1 MAVRFNEPGDG
12 EVAAEVDDL
21 CVRTNVPLDVGVGPE
36 GRDVA
41 AGDGERLGAR
51 TRRIHRHD
59 RAVAEDHIG
68 GWYAGGAGGCE
79 ERQSEGSEGAGV
91 RRRLNHEECEKVAV
105 NQDSDTVHLTCP
117 QTLLLAIS
125 PPVQRIERWMVTQR
139 AVGSTL
145 RIASVGLPSG
155 D

>member
-1 MAVRFNEPGDG
+1 MAMRFNEAGYG
-12 EVAAEVDDL
+12 EMAAEVDDP
-21 CVRTNVPLDVGVGPE
+21 CVRTNVPLDVGVGPD

-51 TRRIHRHD
+51 TRGIHRHD

-91 RRRLNHEECEKVAV
+91 WRRPIHDGCE
-105 NQDSDTVHLTCP
+105 
-117 QTLLLAIS
+117 
-125 PPVQRIERWMVTQR
+125 RR
-139 AVGSTL
+139 
-145 RIASVGLPSG
+145 
-155 D
+155 